1 MEHFAGLDVSVKDT
15 SVCIVDDT
23 GKIVR
28 EVKVASEPD
37 ALLAE
42 LRNPVHRF
50 KRIGLEAGPLSQWL
64 LSALAEVGL
73 PVICVETRHMQAV
86 LKAQINKTDRNDAR
100 GIAQMMRVG
109 LYRPVHVKTL
119 RSQKLRMLLTHRKLL
134 QSKAIAIENELRA
147 TLRNFGLKVGIAGK
161 VKFEARI
168 KELVENQPDLA
179 VLVEPL
185 LVVRR
190 VLREQIVILHRRLL
204 AVVRDDE
211 VCRRLMTVPG
221 VGPVVALTYRA
232 TVDVPAR
239 FRTSKAVGAVF
250 GLTCSKYQSGE
261 IDRSGRISRCGDEMM
276 RSMLYEAAQS
286 MLFHSAK
293 WSWLKAWAMQIARR
307 RGMKKA
313 IVALARRLAVILH
326 RIWVDGTEFRWTRE
340 QTAAA

>member
-1 MEHFAGLDVSVKDT
+1 MDHFAGLDVSVKET
-15 SVCIVDDT
+15 SVCIVDET

-28 EVKVASEPD
+28 EVKVTSEPE
-37 ALLAE
+37 ALLAV
-42 LRNPVHRF
+42 LTSRAYQL

-64 LSALAEVGL
+64 FNGLAEAGL
-73 PVICVETRHMQAV
+73 PVICVETRHMRAA

-100 GIAQMMRVG
+100 GIAQMMRAG

-134 QSKAIAIENELRA
+134 QSKAIAIENDLRA
-147 TLRNFGLKVGIAGK
+147 TLRNFGFKVGVVGT

-168 KELVENQPDLA
+168 KGLVENRPDLA

-185 LVVRR
+185 LIVRR
-190 VLREQIVILHRRLL
+190 TLREQIGVLHRRLL

-239 FRTSKAVGAVF
+239 FRNSKVVGAAL
-250 GLTCSKYQSGE
+250 GLTPSKHQSGE
-261 IDRSGRISRCGDEMM
+261 NERTGGISRCGDDMM
-276 RSMLYEAAQS
+276 RAMLYEAAHI
-286 MLFHSAK
+286 MLVRSTK

-313 IVALARRLAVILH
+313 IVALARRLAVIMH
-326 RIWVDGTEFRWTRE
+326 RIWLDGTEFRWTR
-340 QTAAA
+340 QTA